1 MPIETMLG
9 SLVNYITSASIKNFQ
24 PMNSNYGILF
34 NAQKDRL
41 ENARISLEALE
52 KWKETIN

>member
-1 MPIETMLG
+1 MLG
-9 SLVNYITSASIKNFQ
+9 SLIHYITSASIKNFQ

-41 ENARISLEALE
+41 ENAKISLEAIK
-52 KWKETIN
+52 KWKQEINC